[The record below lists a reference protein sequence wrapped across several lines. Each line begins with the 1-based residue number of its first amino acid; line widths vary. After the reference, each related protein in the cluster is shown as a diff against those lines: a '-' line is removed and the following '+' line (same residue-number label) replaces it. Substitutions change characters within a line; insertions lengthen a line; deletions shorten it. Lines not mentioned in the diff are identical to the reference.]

1 MGKGYRSRSSNPSP
15 ITACRNAFLPS
26 PAGRG
31 RINAC
36 CIECSLERRA
46 SAYATSPRS
55 PGAWQSTNLLPN
67 ARTTKGR
74 TPVQHRWTSLT
85 ALSALVGLCIGAP
98 AAAQTPAWAPA
109 DLLAAAKAEG
119 NAMTVYGSMNEQE
132 ALPYYKMFEDAT
144 GIKVT
149 YVRASDTALFSRILI
164 EHRAR
169 QRTWDLVV
177 TTPVNRLP
185 DEVLLQFEPNQA
197 QNVIAQ
203 ARGPNKRWYGVYAN
217 YNATAY
223 NTNLLKTEHLPKTY
237 EEFLT
242 RKELVGRV
250 AIDKSDTEWLSAIFE
265 HYGQQRGRKL
275 AQDLAM
281 TLKPVLTEGHL
292 LLARSVGAGEYAV
305 ALNNYT
311 NLTLNVKLA
320 GAPTD
325 YWALD
330 PVALI
335 FGSVG
340 VNSQAPH
347 PKTAL
352 LATNFVLSRHAQQ
365 FLTQFGRLPTRLDVD
380 TNPPGVMQ
388 ALHQKQ
394 LLPAV
399 FSADEQKKWNTV
411 FNEIFRP
418 R

>member
-1 MGKGYRSRSSNPSP
+1 VLHHR
-15 ITACRNAFLPS
+15 
-26 PAGRG
+26 
-31 RINAC
+31 
-36 CIECSLERRA
+36 
-46 SAYATSPRS
+46 TSQI
-55 PGAWQSTNLLPN
+55 GA
-67 ARTTKGR
+67 
-74 TPVQHRWTSLT
+74 
-85 ALSALVGLCIGAP
+85 ALSGLLSLCLAAP
-98 AAAQTPAWAPA
+98 AAAQAPWAPP

-119 NAMTVYGSMNEQE
+119 DTMTVYGSMNEQE

-144 GIKVT
+144 GIKVV

-185 DEVLLQFEPNQA
+185 DEVLLQFEP
-197 QNVIAQ
+197 AQ
-203 ARGPNKRWYGVYAN
+203 AKDTIPQSHGPNKRWYGAYAN
-217 YNATAY
+217 YNTPAY
-223 NTNLLKTEHLPKTY
+223 NTNLVKKEDLPKTY

-242 RKELVGRV
+242 RKEWAGKI
-250 AIDKSDTEWLSAIFE
+250 AIDKSDTEWLSTLFA
-265 HYGQQRGRKL
+265 HYGEERGRKL
-275 AQDLAM
+275 AQDMAA

-311 NLTLNVKLA
+311 NLTINVKLA
-320 GAPTD
+320 GAPSD

-347 PKTAL
+347 PKTAQL
-352 LATNFVLSRHAQQ
+352 GANFVLSQQAQT
-365 FLTQFGRLPTRLDVD
+365 FLTKFGRLPTRLDVE

-388 ALHQKQ
+388 TLHQKKV
-394 LLPAV
+394 LPAV
-399 FSADEQKKWNTV
+399 FSADEQRKWNTT

>member
-1 MGKGYRSRSSNPSP
+1 MV
-15 ITACRNAFLPS
+15 L
-26 PAGRG
+26 AG
-31 RINAC
+31 
-36 CIECSLERRA
+36 
-46 SAYATSPRS
+46 
-55 PGAWQSTNLLPN
+55 LLGFCL
-67 ARTTKGR
+67 AA
-74 TPVQHRWTSLT
+74 PV
-85 ALSALVGLCIGAP
+85 
-98 AAAQTPAWAPA
+98 AAQTPPPWAPP

-119 NAMTVYGSMNEQE
+119 GTMTVYGSMNEQE
-132 ALPYYKMFEDAT
+132 ALPYYKMFEEAT
-144 GIKVT
+144 GIKVV

-185 DEVLLQFEPNQA
+185 DEVLLPFETPQVKDLIPQA
-197 QNVIAQ
+197 H
-203 ARGPNKRWYGVYAN
+203 GPNKRWYGVYSN
-217 YNATAY
+217 YNTPAY
-223 NTNLLKTEHLPKTY
+223 NTNLVKKEDLPKTY

-242 RKELVGRV
+242 RKEWAGKI
-250 AIDKSDTEWLSAIFE
+250 AIDKSDTEWLSALFA
-265 HYGQQRGRKL
+265 HYGEQRGRKL
-275 AQDLAM
+275 AQDVAA

-311 NLTLNVKLA
+311 NLTINVKLA

-325 YWALD
+325 YWVLD

-347 PKTAL
+347 PKTAQL
-352 LATNFVLSRHAQQ
+352 GANFALSQQAQT
-365 FLTQFGRLPTRLDVD
+365 FLTKFGRLPTRLDVE

-388 ALHQKQ
+388 ALHQKKV
-394 LLPAV
+394 LPAV
-399 FSADEQKKWNTV
+399 FSADEQRKWSAT

>member
-1 MGKGYRSRSSNPSP
+1 MLHHSTSP
-15 ITACRNAFLPS
+15 I
-26 PAGRG
+26 
-31 RINAC
+31 
-36 CIECSLERRA
+36 
-46 SAYATSPRS
+46 
-55 PGAWQSTNLLPN
+55 GA
-67 ARTTKGR
+67 
-74 TPVQHRWTSLT
+74 
-85 ALSALVGLCIGAP
+85 ALSGLLGLCMLAVAAP
-98 AAAQTPAWAPA
+98 AVAQAPAWAPP

-119 NAMTVYGSMNEQE
+119 GTMTVYGSMNEQE

-169 QRTWDLVV
+169 QRSWDLVV

-185 DEVLLQFEPNQA
+185 DEVLQQFEPTEA
-197 QNVIAQ
+197 KDIFPQ

-217 YNATAY
+217 YNTPAY
-223 NTNLLKTEHLPKTY
+223 NTNLVKKEDLPKTY
-237 EEFLT
+237 EDFLT
-242 RKELVGRV
+242 HKEWAGKV

-265 HYGQQRGRKL
+265 YYGEERGRKL
-275 AQDLAM
+275 AQDLAA
-281 TLKPVLTEGHL
+281 TLKPILTEGHL

-340 VNSQAPH
+340 INSQAPH

-352 LATNFVLSRHAQQ
+352 LATNFVLSRQAQR

-388 ALHQKQ
+388 VLHQKKV
-394 LLPAV
+394 LPAV
-399 FSADEQKKWNTV
+399 FSADDQKKWNAIFT
-411 FNEIFRP
+411 EIFRP

>member
-1 MGKGYRSRSSNPSP
+1 M
-15 ITACRNAFLPS
+15 L
-26 PAGRG
+26 
-31 RINAC
+31 
-36 CIECSLERRA
+36 
-46 SAYATSPRS
+46 
-55 PGAWQSTNLLPN
+55 
-67 ARTTKGR
+67 
-74 TPVQHRWTSLT
+74 HHWTSLT
-85 ALSALVGLCIGAP
+85 AFSALLGLCTAAP
-98 AAAQTPAWAPA
+98 AAAQAPSWAPA

-119 NAMTVYGSMNEQE
+119 GTMTVYGSMNERE
-132 ALPYYKMFEDAT
+132 ALPYYKIFEDAT

-185 DEVLLQFEPNQA
+185 DEVLMQFEP
-197 QNVIAQ
+197 AQ
-203 ARGPNKRWYGVYAN
+203 AKETIPQSHGPNKRWYGVYSN
-217 YNATAY
+217 YNTPAY
-223 NTNLLKTEHLPKTY
+223 NTNLVKKEDLPKTY
-237 EEFLT
+237 EDFLKH
-242 RKELVGRV
+242 KEWAGKV
-250 AIDKSDTEWLSAIFE
+250 AIDKSDTEWLSAIFA
-265 HYGQQRGRKL
+265 HYGEQRGRKL
-275 AQDLAM
+275 AQDLAT

-311 NLTLNVKLA
+311 NLTINVKLG
-320 GAPTD
+320 GAPSD
-325 YWALD
+325 FWVLD

-340 VNSQAPH
+340 INSQAPH

-352 LATNFVLSRHAQQ
+352 LAANFVMSKEAQT
-365 FLTQFGRLPTRLDVD
+365 FLTKFGRLPTRLDVE
-380 TNPPGVMQ
+380 TNPPGVMKK
-388 ALHQKQ
+388 LHEKKV
-394 LLPAV
+394 LPAV

>member
-1 MGKGYRSRSSNPSP
+1 V
-15 ITACRNAFLPS
+15 L
-26 PAGRG
+26 
-31 RINAC
+31 RI
-36 CIECSLERRA
+36 
-46 SAYATSPRS
+46 
-55 PGAWQSTNLLPN
+55 
-67 ARTTKGR
+67 
-74 TPVQHRWTSLT
+74 WTSL
-85 ALSALVGLCIGAP
+85 AGAAFSALAGLCITTP

-119 NAMTVYGSMNEQE
+119 GAMTVYGSMNEQE
-132 ALPYYKMFEDAT
+132 ALPYYKLFEDAT

-185 DEVLLQFEPNQA
+185 DEVLAQFEPREA
-197 QNVIAQ
+197 KDVIPQ

-217 YNATAY
+217 YNTPAY
-223 NTNLLKTEHLPKTY
+223 NTNLVKKEDLPKNF

-242 RKELVGRV
+242 HKEWAGKIALDRG
-250 AIDKSDTEWLSAIFE
+250 DTEWLSAIFE
-265 HYGQQRGRKL
+265 HYGEQRGRKL
-275 AQDLAM
+275 VQDLAA
-281 TLKPVLTEGHL
+281 TLKPIVTEGHL

-325 YWALD
+325 FWALD

-340 VNSQAPH
+340 INAQAPH

-352 LATNFVLSRHAQQ
+352 LATNFVLSQPAQQ

-388 ALHQKQ
+388 VLHQKKV
-394 LLPAV
+394 LSAV
-399 FSADEQKKWNTV
+399 YSAEDQKKCNTV
-411 FNEIFRP
+411 FNEILRP

>member
-1 MGKGYRSRSSNPSP
+1 V
-15 ITACRNAFLPS
+15 LHHW
-26 PAGRG
+26 
-31 RINAC
+31 
-36 CIECSLERRA
+36 
-46 SAYATSPRS
+46 TSPT
-55 PGAWQSTNLLPN
+55 GAAISRLL
-67 ARTTKGR
+67 
-74 TPVQHRWTSLT
+74 
-85 ALSALVGLCIGAP
+85 GLCIVALSAP
-98 AAAQTPAWAPA
+98 AAAQAPSWAPA
-109 DLLAAAKAEG
+109 DLVAAAKAEG
-119 NAMTVYGSMNEQE
+119 GTMTVYGSMNEQE

-144 GIKVT
+144 GIKVI

-185 DEVLLQFEPNQA
+185 DEVLMQFEP
-197 QNVIAQ
+197 AQ
-203 ARGPNKRWYGVYAN
+203 AKETIPQSHGPNKRWYGVYAN
-217 YNATAY
+217 YNTPAF
-223 NTNLLKTEHLPKTY
+223 NTNLVKKEDLPKTY
-237 EEFLT
+237 EDFLT
-242 RKELVGRV
+242 RKELIGRV
-250 AIDKSDTEWLSAIFE
+250 AIDKSDTEWLSAIFA
-265 HYGQQRGRKL
+265 HYGEQRGRKL
-275 AQDLAM
+275 AQDLAT
-281 TLKPVLTEGHL
+281 TLKPILTEGHL

-325 YWALD
+325 YWVLD

-340 VNSQAPH
+340 INAQAPH

-352 LATNFVLSRHAQQ
+352 LATNFVLSKQAQQ
-365 FLTQFGRLPTRLDVD
+365 FLTQFGRLPTRLDVE

-388 ALHQKQ
+388 ALHQKKV
-394 LLPAV
+394 LPAV
-399 FSADEQKKWNTV
+399 FSADDQKKWSTV

>member
-1 MGKGYRSRSSNPSP
+1 V
-15 ITACRNAFLPS
+15 LHHW
-26 PAGRG
+26 
-31 RINAC
+31 
-36 CIECSLERRA
+36 
-46 SAYATSPRS
+46 TSPT
-55 PGAWQSTNLLPN
+55 GA
-67 ARTTKGR
+67 
-74 TPVQHRWTSLT
+74 
-85 ALSALVGLCIGAP
+85 ALSAVFSLCLTAVSAP
-98 AAAQTPAWAPA
+98 ALAQAPSWAAP
-109 DLLAAAKAEG
+109 DLVAAAKAEG
-119 NAMTVYGSMNEQE
+119 SAMTVYGSMNEQE

-185 DEVLLQFEPNQA
+185 DEVLLPFEP
-197 QNVIAQ
+197 AQ
-203 ARGPNKRWYGVYAN
+203 AKETIPQSHGPNKRWYGVYAN
-217 YNATAY
+217 YNTPAY
-223 NTNLLKTEHLPKTY
+223 NTNLVKKEDLPQTY

-242 RKELVGRV
+242 RKELVGKV
-250 AIDKSDTEWLSAIFE
+250 AIDKSDTEWLSAIFA
-265 HYGQQRGRKL
+265 HYGEQRGRKL
-275 AQDLAM
+275 AQDLAT
-281 TLKPVLTEGHL
+281 TLKPILTEGHL

-311 NLTLNVKLA
+311 NLTINVKLA

-325 YWALD
+325 YWVLD

-340 VNSQAPH
+340 INSQAPR
-347 PKTAL
+347 PKTAQL
-352 LATNFVLSRHAQQ
+352 GANFVLSRQAQQ
-365 FLTQFGRLPTRLDVD
+365 FLTQFGRLPTRLDVE

-388 ALHQKQ
+388 ALHQKKV
-394 LLPAV
+394 LPAV
-399 FSADEQKKWNTV
+399 FSADDQRKWSGI

>member
-1 MGKGYRSRSSNPSP
+1 MRHHKTSL
-15 ITACRNAFLPS
+15 AAFL
-26 PAGRG
+26 
-31 RINAC
+31 
-36 CIECSLERRA
+36 L
-46 SAYATSPRS
+46 
-55 PGAWQSTNLLPN
+55 
-67 ARTTKGR
+67 
-74 TPVQHRWTSLT
+74 
-85 ALSALVGLCIGAP
+85 GLCLATP
-98 AAAQTPAWAPA
+98 AAAQAPASTPPWAPP

-119 NAMTVYGSMNEQE
+119 DTMTVYGSMNEQE
-132 ALPYYKMFEDAT
+132 ALPYYKLFEQAT
-144 GIKVT
+144 GIKVV

-185 DEVLLQFEPNQA
+185 DEVLLQFETPQVKDLIPQA
-197 QNVIAQ
+197 L
-203 ARGPNKRWYGVYAN
+203 GPNKRWYGVYSN
-217 YNATAY
+217 YNTPAY
-223 NTNLLKTEHLPKTY
+223 NTNLVKQADLPKTY

-242 RKELVGRV
+242 HKEWAGKV
-250 AIDKSDTEWLSAIFE
+250 ALDKGDTEWLSAIFA
-265 HYGQQRGRKL
+265 HYGEQRGRKL
-275 AQDLAM
+275 AQDLAT

-311 NLTLNVKLA
+311 NLTLNLKLS

-352 LATNFVLSRHAQQ
+352 LAANFVMSQQAQT
-365 FLTQFGRLPTRLDVD
+365 FLTQFGRLPTRLDVE
-380 TNPPGVMQ
+380 TNPPGVMKV
-388 ALHQKQ
+388 LHAKTV
-394 LLPAV
+394 LPAV
-399 FSADEQKKWNTV
+399 FSAEEQKKWNTV
-411 FNEIFRP
+411 FLDIFRP

>member
-1 MGKGYRSRSSNPSP
+1 V
-15 ITACRNAFLPS
+15 L
-26 PAGRG
+26 
-31 RINAC
+31 
-36 CIECSLERRA
+36 
-46 SAYATSPRS
+46 
-55 PGAWQSTNLLPN
+55 
-67 ARTTKGR
+67 
-74 TPVQHRWTSLT
+74 HRWTTLT
-85 ALSALVGLCIGAP
+85 AISVLFGLCIAAP
-98 AAAQTPAWAPA
+98 AIAQAPAQTPGWAPP

-119 NAMTVYGSMNEQE
+119 GTMTVYGSMNEQE
-132 ALPYYKMFEDAT
+132 ALPYYKLFEDAT

-169 QRTWDLVV
+169 QRTWDLVI

-185 DEVLLQFEPNQA
+185 DEVLAQFEPREA
-197 QNVIAQ
+197 RDVIPQ

-217 YNATAY
+217 YNTPAY
-223 NTNLLKTEHLPKTY
+223 NTNLVKKEDLPKTY
-237 EEFLT
+237 EEFLAH
-242 RKELVGRV
+242 KEWAGKV
-250 AIDKSDTEWLSAIFE
+250 AFDKGDTEWLSAIFE
-265 HYGQQRGRKL
+265 HYGEQRGRKL
-275 AQDLAM
+275 AQDLAA
-281 TLKPVLTEGHL
+281 TLKPILTEGHL
-292 LLARSVGAGEYAV
+292 LLARSVGAGEYAI

-325 YWALD
+325 FWALD

-340 VNSQAPH
+340 VNAQAPH

-352 LATNFVLSRHAQQ
+352 LATNFVLSKQAQQ

-388 ALHQKQ
+388 LLHQKKVV
-394 LLPAV
+394 PAV
-399 FSADEQKKWNTV
+399 FSADDQKKWNTV
-411 FNEIFRP
+411 FLDIFRP

>member
-1 MGKGYRSRSSNPSP
+1 VHHG
-15 ITACRNAFLPS
+15 L
-26 PAGRG
+26 
-31 RINAC
+31 
-36 CIECSLERRA
+36 
-46 SAYATSPRS
+46 
-55 PGAWQSTNLLPN
+55 
-67 ARTTKGR
+67 
-74 TPVQHRWTSLT
+74 SLT
-85 ALSALVGLCIGAP
+85 GAAFAGLLALSTATPAL
-98 AAAQTPAWAPA
+98 AQTAPDWATP
-109 DLLAAAKAEG
+109 DLLAASKAEG
-119 NAMTVYGSMNEQE
+119 STMTVYGSMNEQE
-132 ALPYYKMFEDAT
+132 ALPYYKLFEDAT
-144 GIKVT
+144 GIKVV

-185 DEVLLQFEPNQA
+185 DEVLLQFETPQVKDLIPQA
-197 QNVIAQ
+197 L
-203 ARGPNKRWYGVYAN
+203 GPNKRWYGVYSN
-217 YNATAY
+217 YNTPAY
-223 NTNLLKTEHLPKTY
+223 NTNLVKQADLPKTY
-237 EEFLT
+237 EDFLAH
-242 RKELVGRV
+242 KEWAGKI
-250 AIDKSDTEWLSAIFE
+250 AIDKSDTEWLSAIFA
-265 HYGQQRGRKL
+265 HYGEQRGRKL
-275 AQDLAM
+275 AQDIAT

-352 LATNFVLSRHAQQ
+352 LAANFVMSKQAQT
-365 FLTQFGRLPTRLDVD
+365 FLTQFGRLPTRLDVE
-380 TNPPGVMQ
+380 TNPPGVMKV
-388 ALHQKQ
+388 LHAQKV
-394 LLPAV
+394 LPAV
-399 FSADEQKKWNTV
+399 FSADDQKKWNTI

>member
-1 MGKGYRSRSSNPSP
+1 V
-15 ITACRNAFLPS
+15 LH
-26 PAGRG
+26 
-31 RINAC
+31 
-36 CIECSLERRA
+36 
-46 SAYATSPRS
+46 
-55 PGAWQSTNLLPN
+55 
-67 ARTTKGR
+67 
-74 TPVQHRWTSLT
+74 HRTSLT
-85 ALSALVGLCIGAP
+85 AFSVLLGLCTAAP
-98 AAAQTPAWAPA
+98 AAAQAPAWAPA

-119 NAMTVYGSMNEQE
+119 GTLTVYGSMNERE
-132 ALPYYKMFEDAT
+132 ALPYYKIFEDAT

-185 DEVLLQFEPNQA
+185 DEVLMQFEP
-197 QNVIAQ
+197 AQ
-203 ARGPNKRWYGVYAN
+203 AKETIPQSHGPNKRWYGVYSN
-217 YNATAY
+217 YNTPAY
-223 NTNLLKTEHLPKTY
+223 NTNLVKKEELPKTY
-237 EEFLT
+237 EDFLKH
-242 RKELVGRV
+242 KEWAGKV
-250 AIDKSDTEWLSAIFE
+250 AIDKSDTEWLSAIFA
-265 HYGQQRGRKL
+265 HYGEQRGRKL
-275 AQDLAM
+275 AQDLAT

-311 NLTLNVKLA
+311 NLTINVKLG
-320 GAPTD
+320 GAPSD
-325 YWALD
+325 FWVLD

-352 LATNFVLSRHAQQ
+352 LATNFVMSKEAQT
-365 FLTQFGRLPTRLDVD
+365 FLTKFGRLPTRLDVE
-380 TNPPGVMQ
+380 TNPPGVM
-388 ALHQKQ
+388 KQ
-394 LLPAV
+394 LHEKKVLPAV

>member
-1 MGKGYRSRSSNPSP
+1 VLHRS
-15 ITACRNAFLPS
+15 
-26 PAGRG
+26 
-31 RINAC
+31 
-36 CIECSLERRA
+36 
-46 SAYATSPRS
+46 
-55 PGAWQSTNLLPN
+55 
-67 ARTTKGR
+67 
-74 TPVQHRWTSLT
+74 TSLT
-85 ALSALVGLCIGAP
+85 AISALLGLCIAMP
-98 AAAQTPAWAPA
+98 AAAQAPDWAPA

-119 NAMTVYGSMNEQE
+119 GTMTVYGSMNERE

-185 DEVLLQFEPNQA
+185 DEVLQQFEPAEAKNTIPQSH
-197 QNVIAQ
+197 
-203 ARGPNKRWYGVYAN
+203 GPNKRWYGVYSN
-217 YNATAY
+217 YNTPAY
-223 NTNLLKTEHLPKTY
+223 NTNLVKKEDLPKTY
-237 EEFLT
+237 EDFLKH
-242 RKELVGRV
+242 KEWAGKI

-265 HYGQQRGRKL
+265 YYGEQRGRKL
-275 AQDLAM
+275 AQDIAT

-311 NLTLNVKLA
+311 NLTINVKLG
-320 GAPTD
+320 GAPSD
-325 YWALD
+325 FWVLD

-340 VNSQAPH
+340 INSQAPH

-352 LATNFVLSRHAQQ
+352 LATNFVMSKQAQT
-365 FLTQFGRLPTRLDVD
+365 FLTKFGRLPTRPDVE
-380 TNPPGVMQ
+380 TNPPGVI
-388 ALHQKQ
+388 KQ
-394 LLPAV
+394 LHEKKVLPAV

>member
-1 MGKGYRSRSSNPSP
+1 VHHGP
-15 ITACRNAFLPS
+15 
-26 PAGRG
+26 
-31 RINAC
+31 
-36 CIECSLERRA
+36 
-46 SAYATSPRS
+46 
-55 PGAWQSTNLLPN
+55 
-67 ARTTKGR
+67 
-74 TPVQHRWTSLT
+74 SLT
-85 ALSALVGLCIGAP
+85 GAAFAGLLALSIAAP
-98 AAAQTPAWAPA
+98 TLAQTAPDWAPP

-119 NAMTVYGSMNEQE
+119 DSLTVYGSMNEQE
-132 ALPYYKMFEDAT
+132 ALPYYKLFEEAT
-144 GIKVT
+144 GIKVV

-185 DEVLLQFEPNQA
+185 DEVLLQFETPQVKDLIPQA
-197 QNVIAQ
+197 LS
-203 ARGPNKRWYGVYAN
+203 PNKRWYGVYSN
-217 YNATAY
+217 YNTPAY
-223 NTNLLKTEHLPKTY
+223 NTNLVKQADLPKSY
-237 EEFLT
+237 EDFVAH
-242 RKELVGRV
+242 KEWAGKI
-250 AIDKSDTEWLSAIFE
+250 AIDKSDTEWLSTIFA
-265 HYGQQRGRKL
+265 HYGEQRGRKL
-275 AQDLAM
+275 AQDIAT

-352 LATNFVLSRHAQQ
+352 LAANFVMSKQAQT
-365 FLTQFGRLPTRLDVD
+365 FLTQFGRLPTRLDVE
-380 TNPPGVMQ
+380 TNPPGVMKV
-388 ALHQKQ
+388 LHAQKVI
-394 LLPAV
+394 PAV
-399 FSADEQKKWNTV
+399 FSADDQKKWNTI

>member
-1 MGKGYRSRSSNPSP
+1 V
-15 ITACRNAFLPS
+15 L
-26 PAGRG
+26 
-31 RINAC
+31 
-36 CIECSLERRA
+36 
-46 SAYATSPRS
+46 
-55 PGAWQSTNLLPN
+55 
-67 ARTTKGR
+67 
-74 TPVQHRWTSLT
+74 HHWTSSACV
-85 ALSALVGLCIGAP
+85 ALSMLLGLCIAAP
-98 AAAQTPAWAPA
+98 AAAQAPAWAPP

-119 NAMTVYGSMNEQE
+119 GTMTVYGSMNEQE
-132 ALPYYKMFEDAT
+132 ALPYYKLFEDAT
-144 GIKVT
+144 GIKVV

-185 DEVLLQFEPNQA
+185 DEVLLQFEPAQA
-197 QNVIAQ
+197 KDLIPQ

-217 YNATAY
+217 YNTPAY
-223 NTNLLKTEHLPKTY
+223 NTNLVKKEDLPKTY
-237 EEFLT
+237 EDFLT
-242 RKELVGRV
+242 HKDWAGKV
-250 AIDKSDTEWLSAIFE
+250 AIDKGDTEWLSAIFA
-265 HYGQQRGRKL
+265 HYGEQRGRKL
-275 AQDLAM
+275 AQDLAS
-281 TLKPVLTEGHL
+281 TLKPILTEGHL
-292 LLARSVGAGEYAV
+292 LLARSVGAGEYWV

-325 YWALD
+325 FWALD

-352 LATNFVLSRHAQQ
+352 LAANFVLSQQAQQ
-365 FLTQFGRLPTRLDVD
+365 FLTKFGRLPTRLDVD

-388 ALHQKQ
+388 VLHQKKV
-394 LLPAV
+394 LSAV
-399 FSADEQKKWNTV
+399 FSADEQKKRNTI
-411 FNEIFRP
+411 FLDIFRP